1 MKWLMLMVICTAS
14 LTTTAQ
20 SIVGRWQL
28 VKQTNCVEDQ
38 MDMSDADA
46 EEMVSDMQGISGTTP
61 QVLNLKENNAAEE
74 STRIVNRRKSYN
86 SKSFLY
92 KFDGEAIYF
101 LDKRSRTIIEGFTVE
116 KISADSLILTHS
128 ARVCETKVF
137 VRLK

>member
-38 MDMSDADA
+38 MDMADADA

>member
-38 MDMSDADA
+38 MDMADADA

-61 QVLNLKENNAAEE
+61 QVLNLKETHAAEE

-101 LDKRSRTIIEGFTVE
+101 LDKRSRTIIEGCTVE

>member
-1 MKWLMLMVICTAS
+1 MKWLMLMVFCTAS
-14 LTTTAQ
+14 LTIMAQ

-28 VKQTNCVEDQ
+28 VKQTNCVDDQ

-46 EEMVSDMQGISGTTP
+46 DEMVSDMQGMSGATP
-61 QVLNLKENNAAEE
+61 QVLNLKDNNAAEE

-92 KFDGEAIYF
+92 KFTGEAIYF

-116 KISADSLILTHS
+116 KISADSLILTNS